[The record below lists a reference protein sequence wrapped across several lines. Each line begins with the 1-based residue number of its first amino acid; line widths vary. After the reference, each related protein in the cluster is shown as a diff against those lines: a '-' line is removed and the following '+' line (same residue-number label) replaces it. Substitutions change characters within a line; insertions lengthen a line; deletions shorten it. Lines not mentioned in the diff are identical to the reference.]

1 MRTITSPV
9 DLKMALD
16 NKEQEV
22 LWDERNVY
30 IIYSRKDVQ
39 EAIEQSKVH
48 IYPGNKKM
56 KTALDVIAKHQDEL
70 VSTDES
76 NSIAGP
82 ILVALSTL
90 FVVLVLG
97 LVALLK
103 NTHTT
108 IQYNQKDGTFE
119 LITYR

>member
-1 MRTITSPV
+1 
-9 DLKMALD
+9 MALD

-48 IYPGNKKM
+48 IYPGNKRM

>member
-22 LWDERNVY
+22 LWDERKVY

-48 IYPGNKKM
+48 IYPGNKRM

>member
-48 IYPGNKKM
+48 IYPGNKRM

-108 IQYNQKDGTFE
+108 IKYNQKDGTFE

>member
-9 DLKMALD
+9 DLKTALD

-30 IIYSRKDVQ
+30 LVYSRKDVQ

-48 IYPGNKKM
+48 IYPGNKRM

-70 VSTDES
+70 VLSDES
-76 NSIAGP
+76 SSITGP

-108 IQYNQKDGTFE
+108 LQYNPKDGTFE

>member
-1 MRTITSPV
+1 MRTITSPL
-9 DLKMALD
+9 DLKTALD

-30 IIYSRKDVQ
+30 LVYSRKDVQ

-48 IYPGNKKM
+48 IYPGNKRM

-70 VSTDES
+70 VLSDES
-76 NSIAGP
+76 NSITGP

-108 IQYNQKDGTFE
+108 LQYNPKDGTFE

>member
-39 EAIEQSKVH
+39 EAIKQSKVH

>member
-48 IYPGNKKM
+48 IYPGNKRM
-56 KTALDVIAKHQDEL
+56 KTALDVIAKHQYEL

>member
-48 IYPGNKKM
+48 IYPGNKRM